1 MLLKVLRRC
10 SMLVL
15 NATQAQLHLLEAY
28 LQVHVYHV
36 VLENAGLEVHVLIV
50 HLERIKILLN
60 MYSQFA

>member
-1 MLLKVLRRC
+1 
-10 SMLVL
+10 MLVL

-28 LQVHVYHV
+28 LQVHVYYV

-50 HLERIKILLN
+50 HLERIKILLD